1 VTAPAGA
8 SPERRRYS
16 TGRAFRWMLRGRMV
30 RDGLRAAL
38 TEDAFGLAALRIAVV
53 GVLLLSP
60 ELHAAK
66 ALAQSPEL
74 LVATPEG
81 LGSLADLSFSPELV
95 AAVRVVAITAGAT
108 ALLGYWARLSCAVLG
123 FAAAFLISFS
133 QRTGAALHDMHL
145 LWLLALL
152 ATSRCA
158 DVWALDGWGKGVPG
172 PSLAYG
178 VPLSFSRALLG
189 VVYFFPGLH
198 KLLSGGLAWGS
209 ADNLR
214 AILYSKWF
222 QHGQV
227 PALRVDR
234 FPDGLLTTAGT
245 AVLSFEVAFVVLAL
259 WRPTRLVVL
268 GLGLWFH
275 LSTQAFFFIG
285 FWGLLAC
292 YVVLI
297 PWRDVRT
304 RLSRGAPPPSW
315 HAPISVWP
323 SVLAGT
329 LLLVVNGA
337 QGVRGQTQAFPFAC
351 YPKFE
356 SVGPMVAPDLIV
368 ELARADR
375 SVLRIERNFA
385 HYRTQREWGRV
396 YALLG
401 AYGDPPTDEQLGRF
415 AMERALAHG
424 VGAELAR
431 AERVRFLAGEYS
443 TRPEDWGKAPLRV
456 QLLREFPPHR

>member
-1 VTAPAGA
+1 
-8 SPERRRYS
+8 
-16 TGRAFRWMLRGRMV
+16 MV

-53 GVLLLSP
+53 GVLLVSP

-66 ALAQSPEL
+66 GLAERPEL

-81 LGSLADLSFSPELV
+81 LGLFARRSFSPELV
-95 AAVRVVAITAGAT
+95 AAVRIVAITVGAT
-108 ALLGYWARLSCAVLG
+108 ALLGYWARLSCAVLSLS
-123 FAAAFLISFS
+123 AAFLISFS

-158 DVWALDGWGKGVPG
+158 DVWSLDAWGKGMPAA
-172 PSLAYG
+172 SLAYG
-178 VPLSFSRALLG
+178 VPLCLARALLG
-189 VVYFFPGLH
+189 VVYLFPGLH
-198 KLLSGGLAWGS
+198 KLWSGGFSWGA
-209 ADNLR
+209 ADNVR

-222 QHGQV
+222 QHGHV
-227 PALRVDR
+227 PALRVDQL
-234 FPDGLLTTAGT
+234 PDWLLTAGGT
-245 AVLSFEVAFVVLAL
+245 GVLLFELTFVVLAL
-259 WRPTRLVVL
+259 WRPTRLVAL

-297 PWRDVRT
+297 PWRGVYA
-304 RLSRGAPPPSW
+304 RLIRGAPPASW
-315 HAPISVWP
+315 RAPVSLWP

-329 LLLVVNGA
+329 LLLVANGV

-356 SVGPMVAPDLIV
+356 HVGLMVAPDLMV
-368 ELARADR
+368 ELARADG
-375 SVLRIERNFA
+375 SVLRIERDFS

-396 YALLG
+396 YSLLG
-401 AYGDPPTDEQLGRF
+401 AYGARPSDEQLRRF
-415 AMERALAHG
+415 AVERAQARGL
-424 VGAELAR
+424 GAELAR
-431 AERVRFLAGEYS
+431 AERVRFYAGEYS
-443 TRPEDWGKAPLRV
+443 TRPEDWGKAPLGV
-456 QLLREFPPHR
+456 QLLQELPATR

>member
-1 VTAPAGA
+1 
-8 SPERRRYS
+8 
-16 TGRAFRWMLRGRMV
+16 MV
-30 RDGLRAAL
+30 RDSLRVAL

-53 GVLLLSP
+53 GVLLVSP

-66 ALAQSPEL
+66 ALAQRPEL

-81 LGSLADLSFSPELV
+81 LGFLAGFSFSPELV
-95 AAVRVVAITAGAT
+95 AVVRVVAITAAAT
-108 ALLGYWARLSCAVLG
+108 ALLGYWARVSCAVLSLS
-123 FAAAFLISFS
+123 AAFLISFS
-133 QRTGAALHDMHL
+133 QRTGAVLHDMHL

-158 DVWALDGWGKGVPG
+158 DVWALDAWGKGVPG

-178 VPLSFSRALLG
+178 VPLFFSRALLG

-198 KLLSGGLAWGS
+198 KLRSGGLSWAT
-209 ADNLR
+209 ADNVR

-222 QHGQV
+222 QHGHL
-227 PALRVDR
+227 PALRIDQL
-234 FPDGLLTTAGT
+234 PDWLLTAGSA
-245 AVLSFEVAFVVLAL
+245 AVLLFELAFVVLAL
-259 WRPTRLVVL
+259 WRPTRLVAL
-268 GLGLWFH
+268 GFGVWFH

-285 FWGLLAC
+285 FWSLLAC

-297 PWRDVRT
+297 PWRGARA
-304 RLSRGAPPPSW
+304 RLSRGAPSPSW
-315 HAPISVWP
+315 LAPASAWP

-329 LLLVVNGA
+329 LLLGANGV
-337 QGVRGQTQAFPFAC
+337 QGVRGHTQAFPFAC
-351 YPKFE
+351 YPKFV

-368 ELARADR
+368 ELGRGDG
-375 SVLRIERNFA
+375 SVLRIERDFA

-401 AYGDPPTDEQLGRF
+401 AYGDPPSDEQLGRF
-415 AMERALAHG
+415 AMECALAHG

-431 AERVRFLAGEYS
+431 AEHVRFLAGEYS

-456 QLLREFPPHR
+456 QLLRELPSRR